1 MRELHP
7 TLFREAEA
15 EALRSNQDTNDRFM
29 ANIQRNG
36 TFSVV
41 PRVPAGEV
49 SNLPSQCKRPVA
61 LTLSFRSRPRN
72 SSSSVKSPR
81 NVRNSSP
88 SYFFFHSTAYSAFPS
103 QQTTS
108 TPKSQADNASTSS
121 ALKKPTCPPSGKSS
135 PTRTSRADM
144 RTAKRLGR

>member
-1 MRELHP
+1 MFCFHR
-7 TLFREAEA
+7 
-15 EALRSNQDTNDRFM
+15 NQDTNDRFM

-81 NVRNSSP
+81 NVRNSSLRLIL
-88 SYFFFHSTAYSAFPS
+88 SHSTAFPS

-135 PTRTSRADM
+135 PTRTSRADT
-144 RTAKRLGR
+144 RTARRSGP